1 MGRTAFSAAPW
12 SARRGRAV
20 AWWCIAFWLAG
31 AAATPLRAQPAP
43 AQTPPAPLAVP
54 ATFAG
59 VMPCADCAGVAQ
71 TLTLRADGLYRLRR
85 TYLGKPDGPFSEL
98 GHWKQ
103 NAAGTLLMLRGETDT
118 LLFAVLP
125 SGSEGEGTL
134 LRLLDRRGQ
143 PIESDADLAL
153 RRTEQL
159 DPVAFTDCDGGVRE
173 RAADDGAGGGP
184 DAPPGVACGAP
195 PATEHGHKTTDN

>member
-1 MGRTAFSAAPW
+1 MGRTAFSAAPS

-20 AWWCIAFWLAG
+20 ALWCAAFWLAG
-31 AAATPLRAQPAP
+31 AAAADLSAQPPAP
-43 AQTPPAPLAVP
+43 PLAVP

-103 NAAGTLLMLRGETDT
+103 NAAGTLLMLRSESDT

-125 SGSEGEGTL
+125 SGSEAEGT

-173 RAADDGAGGGP
+173 RTADDGPGGSP

-195 PATEHGHKTTDN
+195 PATEHGDKTTDN

>member
-1 MGRTAFSAAPW
+1 MSRTAFSAAP
-12 SARRGRAV
+12 SPARRGRAV
-20 AWWCIAFWLAG
+20 ALWCIATWLAG
-31 AAATPLRAQPAP
+31 AATTGLRAQPAP
-43 AQTPPAPLAVP
+43 AQPPPPPPPLAVP

-59 VMPCADCAGVAQ
+59 VMPCADCPGVAQ

-98 GHWKQ
+98 GHWKL
-103 NAAGTLLMLRGETDT
+103 NAAGTLLMLRSASDT
-118 LLFAVLP
+118 LLFAVAP
-125 SGSEGEGTL
+125 SGDEGT

-143 PIESDADLAL
+143 PIVSDADLAL

-173 RAADDGAGGGP
+173 RTAEEAAGG
-184 DAPPGVACGAP
+184 DPPGVACGASP
-195 PATEHGHKTTDN
+195 TDPH

>member
-1 MGRTAFSAAPW
+1 MDRTMFSAASSP
-12 SARRGRAV
+12 ARSGRAV
-20 AWWCIAFWLAG
+20 ATWCIALCLAG
-31 AAATPLRAQPAP
+31 AAATGLRAQPAL
-43 AQTPPAPLAVP
+43 AQPSPSPLAVP

-98 GHWKQ
+98 GHWKL

-118 LLFAVLP
+118 LLYAVAP
-125 SGSEGEGTL
+125 SGGNGEGM
-134 LRLLDRRGQ
+134 LRLLDGRGQ
-143 PIESDADLAL
+143 PIESDANLAL
-153 RRTEQL
+153 RRTTEL

-173 RAADDGAGGGP
+173 RTAIDGPGGGP
-184 DAPPGVACGAP
+184 DAPPGVDCGP
-195 PATEHGHKTTDN
+195 PSATEHGNKITNN

>member
-1 MGRTAFSAAPW
+1 MIRTVGGGAMALAHRASGL
-12 SARRGRAV
+12 RR
-20 AWWCIAFWLAG
+20 WLAPCLAFVLMGG
-31 AAATPLRAQPAP
+31 ALASAWAQSTLP
-43 AQTPPAPLAVP
+43 VP

-59 VMPCADCAGVAQ
+59 VLPCADCAGVAQ

-85 TYLGKPDGPFSEL
+85 TYLGKPEGPFSEL
-98 GHWKQ
+98 GHWKL

-118 LLFAVLP
+118 LLFAVMP
-125 SGSEGEGTL
+125 SGAEDEGG

-143 PIESDADLAL
+143 PIESDANLAL
-153 RRTEQL
+153 RRTAAL

-173 RAADDGAGGGP
+173 RVADDGPGSA

-195 PATEHGHKTTDN
+195 QVPAHDAPEAQPRH